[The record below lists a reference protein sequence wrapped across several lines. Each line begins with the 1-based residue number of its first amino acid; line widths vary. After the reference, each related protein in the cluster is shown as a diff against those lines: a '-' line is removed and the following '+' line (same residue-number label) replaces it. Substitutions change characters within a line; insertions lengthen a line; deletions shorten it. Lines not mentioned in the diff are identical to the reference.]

1 MSFLNMSDVSVSFG
15 VEDSKVEILNNI
27 NLDVAENEFVAVIGF
42 SGSGKSTLIS
52 LLAGLQLPSYGEVA
66 LEGKPIVQP
75 SPELGIMFQ
84 NYSLL
89 PWLSVFENIELAVK
103 KVFPKLT
110 SIQRRS
116 HIGKYIEMVNLTPA
130 IDKKPSELSGGMRQ
144 RASLARTLSMEPKI
158 LLLDEPL
165 SALDA
170 LTRSSIQ
177 DEILNIWEK
186 EKRTVV
192 MITNDVDEAVLMA
205 DRIVPLTIGPNASL
219 GNDFN
224 IPLKR
229 PRNRTTLNS
238 SPEYKKLKKEIT
250 KFMLNMNSENIKLN
264 KKSISLPAV
273 FEKSINEI
281 GPEALIA

>member
-1 MSFLNMSDVSVSFG
+1 MSFLSISEVSVSFG
-15 VEDSKVEILNNI
+15 VEDKKVEILNNI
-27 NLDVAENEFVAVIGF
+27 NLDVAENEFVAIIGF

-229 PRNRTTLNS
+229 PRKRTTLNS

>member
-1 MSFLNMSDVSVSFG
+1 MSFLSISDVSVSFG
-15 VEDSKVEILNNI
+15 VEEKKVEILNNI
-27 NLDVAENEFVAVIGF
+27 NLDVAENEFVAIIGF

-103 KVFPKLT
+103 KVFPSLT
-110 SIQRRS
+110 SIQRKT

-186 EKRTVV
+186 EKQLENEEDGLMSGDRQRSWS
-192 MITNDVDEAVLMA
+192 VLGA
-205 DRIVPLTIGPNASL
+205 ATRPLTGQHMSGVHLQPP
-219 GNDFN
+219 D
-224 IPLKR
+224 P
-229 PRNRTTLNS
+229 
-238 SPEYKKLKKEIT
+238 KLRQI
-250 KFMLNMNSENIKLN
+250 M
-264 KKSISLPAV
+264 
-273 FEKSINEI
+273 
-281 GPEALIA
+281 GLICFFPVRLA